1 MIAVYAHCQVLPEN
15 QAEFEALARRFV
27 SESRTHQG
35 CIHYD
40 CARHTE
46 QENTYAFVEKWA
58 NMDDLNAH
66 LNSDFFQ
73 ANGAT
78 LVGLTS
84 NGLSIETLNILK

>member
-27 SESRTHQG
+27 TESRTHQG

-40 CARHTE
+40 CARHTA
-46 QENTYAFVEKWA
+46 QENSYAFVEKWA
-58 NMDDLNAH
+58 SSADLDAH
-66 LNSDFFQ
+66 LNSEFFT

-78 LVGLTS
+78 LVGLTA
-84 NGLSIETLNILK
+84 NGLQIETLEVLA